1 LALPEISLNR
11 NPNQKPKTHSRQGE
25 NIVANW
31 SKEAIFYHIY
41 PLGFCGAPKTN
52 DHLSAPTP
60 RLQLIENWIEHIRY
74 LGANAIYFGP
84 VFESDSHGYD
94 TVDYYY
100 IDRRL
105 GTNETFTELS
115 NLLHERN
122 MRVIIDGV
130 FNHVGRGFWAF
141 QDVIKDGQNSK
152 YRDWFSNLRFD
163 KTSPYGDNF
172 SYESWNGFYNLVK
185 LNLKNEDL
193 RKYLFDA
200 ISSWII
206 NFNIDG
212 LRLDCADCLDFD
224 FLKDLNSF
232 CKGIK
237 PDFFLLGEVVHGH
250 GSYAK
255 WLAEGVLDSV
265 TNYECY
271 KSLYSSHNDANFHE
285 VAFSLNRQ
293 FKEEYG
299 LYRGLYLYSFADNHD
314 VERIGSTLKR
324 PADLYTLYAI
334 LFTMPGIP
342 SIYYGSEWGIPG
354 KKVSGSDEDLRPKL
368 DLADISANSPNGDLP
383 EAIAKFARIRKS
395 SQALMHGRYKQ
406 LLVKSTL
413 FCFARMSSEECI
425 IVIINASEQLE
436 SVSLNIP
443 VKGCRLIDLA
453 NQGEMFKIANGKCH
467 IHVIY
472 PNWVRI
478 LKVE

>member
-1 LALPEISLNR
+1 
-11 NPNQKPKTHSRQGE
+11 
-25 NIVANW
+25 VANW

-52 DHLSAPTP
+52 DHLSVPIR
-60 RLQLIENWIEHIRY
+60 RLQLTKNWIEHIRY

-84 VFESDSHGYD
+84 IFESDSHGYD
-94 TVDYYY
+94 TVDYHC

-115 NLLHERN
+115 NLLHGQN

-141 QDVIKDGQNSK
+141 QDVIKEGQISK
-152 YRDWFSNLRFD
+152 YLDWFSNLRFD

-172 SYESWNGFYNLVK
+172 SYESWNGFYDLVK
-185 LNLKNEDL
+185 LNLKNKEV
-193 RKYLFDA
+193 REYLFDA
-200 ISSWII
+200 ISSWILSY
-206 NFNIDG
+206 NIDG

-224 FLKDLNSF
+224 FLKDLNAF

-237 PDFFLLGEVVHGH
+237 PDFFLLGEVVHEH

-255 WLAEGVLDSV
+255 WLAEGILDSV

-271 KSLYSSHNDANFHE
+271 KSLYSSHNDDNFHE
-285 VAFSLNRQ
+285 IAYSLNRQ
-293 FKEEYG
+293 FNEERG
-299 LYRGLYLYSFADNHD
+299 LYKGLYLYSFADNHD
-314 VERIGSTLKR
+314 VDRVGSTLKR
-324 PADLYTLYAI
+324 AADLYTLYAI
-334 LFTMPGIP
+334 LFTMPGVP

-354 KKVSGSDEDLRPKL
+354 KKVNGSDEDLRPTL
-368 DLADISANSPNGDLP
+368 DLADISVNSPNGDLP
-383 EAIAKFARIRKS
+383 KAIAKFTSIRKS

-406 LLVKSTL
+406 LLVKNTL
-413 FCFARMSSEECI
+413 FCFARILSEECI
-425 IVIINASEQLE
+425 IVLINASEQLE
-436 SVSLNIP
+436 SASLNIA
-443 VKGCRLIDLA
+443 VKGRMLVDLV
-453 NQGEMFKIANGKCH
+453 NPGEMFKIDNGKCH
-467 IHVIY
+467 IPTIY